1 MTSQWQNFQ
10 KNLGEWHGSFT
21 KLSTEGELLDDTPSI
36 LLLETVDEQT
46 VRLTLR
52 RFPSPAPG
60 TDTPP
65 VNELVRYYQSLGRDI
80 LFFDNGAFSQGT
92 IQIAPF
98 ADSGAEFGFIHQT
111 ERLRVVTLFNADGFL
126 GNLTLIRET
135 QAGVTPVSRAPVT
148 VEALLGEWQGEAV
161 TLYPDLRSP
170 RQYATSLKLS
180 QVADNQVTQEITF
193 GENSVYSLR
202 SKGEVMGSKI
212 NFDQGSQPM
221 TVFLLP
227 GGASV
232 VVPGQVKLRQPLFWE
247 AAWLIHPH
255 LRQRM
260 IRNYNDKGEWISL
273 TLITEHKVC

>member
-36 LLLETVDEQT
+36 LCLESVNEQT

-52 RFPSPAPG
+52 RFPTPAPG
-60 TDTPP
+60 TAPPP
-65 VNELVRYYQSLGRDI
+65 VNELVRYYQSFGRDI

-98 ADSGAEFGFIHQT
+98 TDSGAEFGFIHQT

-126 GNLTLIRET
+126 SGLTLIRET
-135 QAGVTPVSRAPVT
+135 QAGVSPISRERMT
-148 VEALLGEWQGEAV
+148 IEALLGEWQGKAI

-170 RQYATSLKLS
+170 SQYVTHLKLS
-180 QVADNQVTQEITF
+180 QKADNQVTQEITF
-193 GENSVYSLR
+193 GENSVRCLKST
-202 SKGEVMGSKI
+202 GEVMGSKI
-212 NFDQGSQPM
+212 HFNQGSQPM
-221 TVFLLP
+221 TVLLLP

-247 AAWLIHPH
+247 AGWLIHPH

-260 IRNYNDKGEWISL
+260 IRNYNDKGEWNSL